1 MVYPAR
7 TGGTH
12 AGMSAPPA
20 DECSVT
26 FIGNATVLLRLGP
39 FTMLTDPNFLHAG
52 QRAYLGYG
60 LWSKRLKEP
69 SMGIDQLPR
78 LDAVV
83 LSHLHGDHW
92 DRVAEAGLDRS
103 VPVLTTGQAAKVL
116 GRRGFA
122 AEALHRW
129 QSVKITAGDASI
141 SVTAL
146 PGRHGPGVI
155 DRLLPDVMG
164 SLVDFESAG
173 DRRLRIYVSGDTLY
187 RDGLVDISARF
198 PDIDVAILHLGG
210 TKLLGLVTVTMDG
223 RQGTQLAQLLRPR
236 VAVPVHFDD
245 YSVFASP
252 VSDFESEMARAG
264 LSRIVRHVQ
273 RGETATLAS
282 AV

>member
-1 MVYPAR
+1 MAV
-7 TGGTH
+7 
-12 AGMSAPPA
+12 PPA
-20 DECSVT
+20 DERLARECSVT
-26 FIGNATVLLRLGP
+26 FIGNATVLLRLGS
-39 FTMLTDPNFLHAG
+39 FTVLTDPNFLPAG

-69 SMGIDQLPR
+69 SMGVDQLPR

-122 AEALHRW
+122 AEGLQRW
-129 QSVKITAGDASI
+129 QSVTMTAQDASI

-146 PGRHGPGVI
+146 PGRHGPGIV
-155 DRLLPDVMG
+155 DGLLPDVMG
-164 SLVDFESAG
+164 SILDFESAG
-173 DRRLRIYVSGDTLY
+173 ARRLRIYVSGDTLY
-187 RDGLVDISARF
+187 RDGLAEINTRF

-210 TKLLGLVTVTMDG
+210 TKLLGLITVTMDG
-223 RQGTQLAQLLRPR
+223 RQGRQLTQLLRPR

-245 YSVFASP
+245 YTVFASP
-252 VSDFESEMARAG
+252 VSEFETEMDRVG
-264 LSRIVRHVQ
+264 LRRIVRRIR
-273 RGETATLAS
+273 RGETATLES

>member
-1 MVYPAR
+1 MAV
-7 TGGTH
+7 
-12 AGMSAPPA
+12 PPA
-20 DECSVT
+20 AECPASECSVT

-39 FTMLTDPNFLHAG
+39 FTVLTDPNFLHAG

-60 LWSKRLKEP
+60 LWSKRLKDP
-69 SMGIDQLPR
+69 SMRVDQLPR

-92 DRVAEAGLDRS
+92 DRVAETGLDRS

-122 AEALHRW
+122 AEGLQRW
-129 QSVKITAGDASI
+129 QSVTMTAQDASI

-146 PGRHGPGVI
+146 PGRHGPGIV

-164 SLVDFESAG
+164 SIVDFESAG
-173 DRRLRIYVSGDTLY
+173 ARRLRIYVSGDTLY
-187 RDGLVDISARF
+187 RDGLAEISTRF

-223 RQGTQLAQLLRPR
+223 RQGRQLSQLLGPR
-236 VAVPVHFDD
+236 LAVPVHFDD
-245 YSVFASP
+245 YSIFASP
-252 VSDFESEMARAG
+252 VSEFESEMDRAG
-264 LSRIVRHVQ
+264 LRRIVRRVR
-273 RGETATLAS
+273 RGETATLES